1 MLTNGRQDEYMT
13 PSSPHIPD
21 KMSRAELKTR
31 TRRRR
36 GQSLVEFSLIMPVLF
51 LAMTGMLSFGMTM
64 HDYLALT
71 NGVNSG
77 AQVLSMSR
85 GQTTDPCA
93 TASAAVQS
101 AAPSLT
107 SANLS
112 YTISVN
118 GTSYTGTTCTTAAT
132 NMLQGTSA
140 QVTVGYPCVLAV
152 YGMNA
157 PACGLKATT
166 AELIQ

>member
-1 MLTNGRQDEYMT
+1 MT
-13 PSSPHIPD
+13 SSSLHTLD
-21 KMSRAELKTR
+21 KTPRAELPTR
-31 TRRRR
+31 SRSRR

-51 LAMTGMLSFGMTM
+51 LAMTGMLSFGITM
-64 HDYLALT
+64 HDYLVLT

-93 TASAAVQS
+93 TASAAVQG

-107 SANLS
+107 SASLS

-118 GTSYTGTTCTTAAT
+118 GTSYTGTTCTAAAT

-152 YGMNA
+152 YGMHA
-157 PACGLKATT
+157 PACGLKASTS
-166 AELIQ
+166 ELIQ

>member
-1 MLTNGRQDEYMT
+1 MK
-13 PSSPHIPD
+13 PSSPHTLD
-21 KMSRAELKTR
+21 KTSRAKLQTR
-31 TRRRR
+31 SCARQ

-64 HDYLALT
+64 HDYLVLT

-77 AQVLSMSR
+77 AQILSMSR
-85 GQTTDPCA
+85 GQTADPCA

-107 SANLS
+107 TANLS

-118 GTSYTGTTCTTAAT
+118 GTSYTGTSCAAGAA
-132 NMLQGTSA
+132 NMLQGTTA
-140 QVTVGYPCVLAV
+140 KVTVGYPCVLAV
-152 YGMNA
+152 YGLSA
-157 PACGLKATT
+157 PACGLKAATS
-166 AELIQ
+166 ELIQ

>member
-1 MLTNGRQDEYMT
+1 MKTQESADSMT
-13 PSSPHIPD
+13 PSSLHTLD
-21 KMSRAELKTR
+21 KTSRAKLPTR
-31 TRRRR
+31 PRSIR

-64 HDYLALT
+64 HDYLVLT

-107 SANLS
+107 TANLS

-118 GTSYTGTTCTTAAT
+118 GTSYTGTTCTTGAL
-132 NMLQGTSA
+132 NMVQGTTA
-140 QVTVGYPCVLAV
+140 KVTVGYPCVLAV
-152 YGMNA
+152 YGLSA

-166 AELIQ
+166 SELIQ

>member
-1 MLTNGRQDEYMT
+1 MT
-13 PSSPHIPD
+13 PSRPHTLD
-21 KMSRAELKTR
+21 KTSRAELR
-31 TRRRR
+31 TGSRRRR

-71 NGVNSG
+71 NGVNYG

-93 TASAAVQS
+93 TAVTAVQS

-112 YTISVN
+112 YTFSIN
-118 GTSYTGTTCTTAAT
+118 GTSYSGTTCTAGAANMVQGVTAK
-132 NMLQGTSA
+132 
-140 QVTVGYPCVLAV
+140 VTVGYPCVLAV
-152 YGMNA
+152 YGLHA
-157 PACGLKATT
+157 PACGLKSFT